1 VLSHLPGL
9 YTFHAEPY
17 LRYTEEVNWIDTLKM
32 MSIIKHYTLVL
43 MDEPVAENEDQ
54 FYDYI
59 QNGTQPMVLGQLRVN
74 RLRYFYMSGR
84 YHDAV
89 CEAQDT
95 AAVLPYITQFKEEVG
110 TCRPAARAALE
121 PCTTSLPILL
131 FVAPTHPCTHAPT
144 HSRTEYYYM
153 YSLALLAD
161 CRSRLPTVTPK
172 ESMRLLGLPEWR
184 RAERKG
190 RDRERPRRR
199 RRRQLQSPRDSS
211 SETSSS
217 DECEQL
223 SQEEYC
229 EHMAIVDRN
238 QANLKLWAD
247 SAPFNFA
254 HWHLLVSVRPCNTS
268 ALMPWRESSI
278 HK

>member
-131 FVAPTHPCTHAPT
+131 FVARTHAPLHART
-144 HSRTEYYYM
+144 HTLTHRV
-153 YSLALLAD
+153 LLHVFAGSVGGLSKPPAD
-161 CRSRLPTVTPK
+161 GHAQGIHAAARPARV
-172 ESMRLLGLPEWR
+172 
-184 RAERKG
+184 AKG
-190 RDRERPRRR
+190 RAQGQGSREAETKATTTATIAT
-199 RRRQLQSPRDSS
+199 RQLFGDVVVRRVRTAEPGGVLRAHGD
-211 SETSSS
+211 
-217 DECEQL
+217 CG
-223 SQEEYC
+223 QEPGQPE
-229 EHMAIVDRN
+229 AVGR
-238 QANLKLWAD
+238 
-247 SAPFNFA
+247 F
-254 HWHLLVSVRPCNTS
+254 S
-268 ALMPWRESSI
+268 AL
-278 HK
+278 